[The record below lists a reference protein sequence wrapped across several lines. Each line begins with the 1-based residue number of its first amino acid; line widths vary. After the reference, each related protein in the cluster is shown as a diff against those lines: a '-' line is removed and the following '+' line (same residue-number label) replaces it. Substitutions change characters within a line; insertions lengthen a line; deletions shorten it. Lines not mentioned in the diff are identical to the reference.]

1 MACLLDPD
9 PGAALQLN
17 AVGSLDG
24 IDQRDPFEEL
34 QFDAGD
40 PVHLG
45 VAHHGSGTS
54 RVYCG
59 EWDPGQDCTL
69 PRLRMIGLA

>member
-9 PGAALQLN
+9 PGAGALQLN

-34 QFDAGD
+34 QFDAG
-40 PVHLG
+40 G
-45 VAHHGSGTS
+45 
-54 RVYCG
+54 VYCG